1 MRPLVA
7 SLQAKLAEMYFGFNK
22 IEEMIQ
28 IYEETRANADEW
40 FQLVYDQVVS
50 LTNRFGTKER
60 KTRFNGQQ
68 INESNIPSEAIK
80 QHWQISVHLP
90 FLDIASVAV
99 KLHLSQEKR
108 SHYERCRLIP
118 EVFIADDKKL

>member
-60 KTRFNGQQ
+60 KTRFNWQQ
-68 INESNIPSEAIK
+68 INGSNIPSEAIK

>member
-28 IYEETRANADEW
+28 IYEEIRANADEW

-60 KTRFNGQQ
+60 KTRFNWQQ
-68 INESNIPSEAIK
+68 INGSNIPSEAIK

-99 KLHLSQEKR
+99 KLHFSQEKR

-118 EVFIADDKKL
+118 EVFIADNKKL

>member
-68 INESNIPSEAIK
+68 INESNIPSEAIE

>member
-118 EVFIADDKKL
+118 EVFNADDKKL

>member
-60 KTRFNGQQ
+60 KTRFNWQQ
-68 INESNIPSEAIK
+68 INGSNIPSEAIK

-90 FLDIASVAV
+90 FLDITSVAV

>member
-60 KTRFNGQQ
+60 KTRFNWQQ
-68 INESNIPSEAIK
+68 INGSNIPSEAIK

-108 SHYERCRLIP
+108 SHYERCGLIP

>member
-1 MRPLVA
+1 MRPLVT
-7 SLQAKLAEMYFGFNK
+7 SLLAKLAEMYFGFNK
-22 IEEMIQ
+22 IEEVIQ

-118 EVFIADDKKL
+118 EVFNADDKKL

>member
-1 MRPLVA
+1 MRPLVT
-7 SLQAKLAEMYFGFNK
+7 SLLAKLAEMYLGFNK
-22 IEEMIQ
+22 IEEVIQ

-60 KTRFNGQQ
+60 KTRFNWQQ
-68 INESNIPSEAIK
+68 INGSNIPSEAIK

-90 FLDIASVAV
+90 FLDIASAAV
-99 KLHLSQEKR
+99 KLHFSQEKR